1 MLQVVRGVGA
11 AALLVGALLGRPAPG
26 SASPVD
32 ADAAPDPS
40 HAVLHVTARSVVADG
55 HAFGSAGAYER
66 LVGSMD
72 FRLDPTDPRNAV
84 ITDLRYAPRDS
95 HGLVAYSTDVYLL
108 RPVDPAGWN
117 HKLVYEVNNRGNKL
131 LFAALQDTA
140 VNNDPTA
147 LSDFGNG
154 FLLNQGYAL
163 VWAGWEGDR
172 LPATGVLTIRVPT
185 AHQPDG
191 SAIAQRIAVEY
202 TDDLNFPP
210 NGAVNCLPLSG
221 SPAFYT
227 YPAVGADMLSAQLW
241 ARPSDSSRPPDVG
254 IPWGTPV
261 PRDQWSFADST
272 HLCLRGGFQ
281 GGQNYELQY
290 LAQDPL
296 VLGLGYAATRDVLAF
311 LRNRPTDAAGTPNP
325 LAEGG
330 GVQHVLGWGASQSG
344 AYLRDYLYQGF
355 NEDLAGH
362 RVMDGVQVHIGGA
375 LLGQGENYRFGQLN
389 PWSDQHRDR
398 IYPNVTFPF
407 NYGVRDNPL
416 VRNGS
421 LAGVPTDGILK
432 RPTDPVVIQTDSS
445 AEYWWGAAGLVDTDG
460 FGHDVALPTNARH
473 YLIAGTQHF
482 VVAGATPVRGICQ
495 QPNNPTSQA
504 PALRALFAALDG
516 WATAGIE
523 PPSSL
528 RPTVGDGTL
537 VPPDT
542 GSVGFPALPGVAYS
556 GAYNEAGEKDYG
568 LGVGQNRGIITNWH
582 PTFRATYRVLVPR
595 SDALGIDLGGL
606 RVPQVG
612 VPAATLTGW
621 NLRGEASTVGDLCG
635 LNGMDVP
642 LPATR
647 ALAAAAGDPRPSLEM
662 LYGSHAGYVDAMS
675 RYVEGQVGARTLLRE
690 DADRAVQQ
698 AAASGVLVR

>member
-1 MLQVVRGVGA
+1 MRFIPSVGA
-11 AALLVGALLGRPAPG
+11 VAVLLGAFLGGPATG
-26 SASPVD
+26 SAGPTH
-32 ADAAPDPS
+32 ADAGPDPS
-40 HAVLHVTARSVVADG
+40 HAVLHLSQRSVVADG
-55 HAFGSAGAYER
+55 RAFGSAGAYEK
-66 LVGSMD
+66 LVGTMD

-84 ITDLRYAPRDS
+84 ITDLRYAPRDAQ
-95 HGLVAYSTDVYLL
+95 GLIAYSTDVYLL
-108 RPVDPAGWN
+108 RPVDSAGWN

-147 LSDFGNG
+147 LADFGNG

-163 VWAGWEGDR
+163 AWAGWEGDR
-172 LPATGVLTIRVPT
+172 LPAPGVLTIRVPT

-191 SAIAQRIAVEY
+191 SPIAQRIAVEY

-210 NGAVNCLPLSG
+210 NGTLSCLPLSG
-221 SPAFYT
+221 SPAFHS
-227 YPAVGADMLSAQLW
+227 YPAVAADMPSAQLW
-241 ARPSDSSRPPDVG
+241 TRPSDSPRPPGVQ
-254 IPWGTPV
+254 IPLGTAV
-261 PRDQWSFADST
+261 PRGQWWFTDPT
-272 HLCLRGGFQ
+272 HVCVRGGFQ

-311 LRNRPTDAAGTPNP
+311 LRYQAADAVGTPNP
-325 LAEGG
+325 LADGD

-355 NEDLAGH
+355 NEDLAGR

-389 PWSDQHRDR
+389 PWSDQHRQR

-416 VRNGS
+416 VANGS
-421 LAGVPTDGILK
+421 MPGVLTDGILK
-432 RPTDPVVIQTDSS
+432 RPATDPVVMQTDSS

-460 FGHDVALPTNARH
+460 FGHDVPLPANARH
-473 YLIAGTQHF
+473 YLLAGTQHF
-482 VVAGATPVRGICQ
+482 VLAGATPVRGICQ
-495 QPNNPTSQA
+495 QPNNPTQQA
-504 PALRALFAALDG
+504 PAMRALFAALDG
-516 WATAGIE
+516 WVTSGTQP
-523 PPSSL
+523 PPSQ

-537 VPPDT
+537 VPPDP
-542 GSVGFPALPGVAYS
+542 GSVGFPAVPGVRYP

-568 LGVGQNRGIITNWH
+568 PGVGQNRGVITNWH
-582 PTFRATYRVLVPR
+582 PSFRATYQVLVPR
-595 SDALGIDLGGL
+595 SDALGIDQGGL

-612 VPAATLTGW
+612 VSVATLTGW
-621 NLRGEASTVGDLCG
+621 NVRGESSTVGDLCG
-635 LNGMDVP
+635 LNGMDLP

-647 ALAAAAGDPRPSLEM
+647 AQADAAGDPRPSLEA
-662 LYGSHAGYVDAMS
+662 LYGSHRGYVDAVS
-675 RYVEGQVGARTLLRE
+675 RYVEGQVRDRTLLQA
-690 DADRAVQQ
+690 DADRAVQE
-698 AAASGVLVR
+698 AAASGVLVP